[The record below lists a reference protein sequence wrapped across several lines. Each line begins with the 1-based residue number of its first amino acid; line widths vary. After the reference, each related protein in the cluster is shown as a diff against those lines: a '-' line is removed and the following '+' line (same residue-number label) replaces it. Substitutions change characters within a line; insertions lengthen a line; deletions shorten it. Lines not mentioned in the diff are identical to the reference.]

1 MLVRSWTVETV
12 GERLRRRLSGSTRA
26 ESHDR
31 HGRALDQSPAIFA
44 ALRRRLVGHR
54 SVAAHRTASSHQ
66 PRRPCLGG
74 ATDGCPLA
82 PSLRFRHL
90 VSFDLPVGA
99 WCCRSIGRSVHGGHG
114 SPWAMSG
121 SPTNGVVAVADACP
135 VVIPEATHRVIPP
148 AARCYTTPFGVL
160 GDVCCVYIPALPRR
174 LSRKWRETCER
185 RGWVREQRD
194 PTKRFVMHW

>member
-114 SPWAMSG
+114 SPWGMSG
-121 SPTNGVVAVADACP
+121 SPTDPVTGVAERPSESLSLRLRIASSLQRPGVTRRPSGFSATSVVCISRHCRVACRENGAKRVRGVGGSVSN
-135 VVIPEATHRVIPP
+135 AT
-148 AARCYTTPFGVL
+148 
-160 GDVCCVYIPALPRR
+160 RR
-174 LSRKWRETCER
+174 KGL
-185 RGWVREQRD
+185 
-194 PTKRFVMHW
+194 